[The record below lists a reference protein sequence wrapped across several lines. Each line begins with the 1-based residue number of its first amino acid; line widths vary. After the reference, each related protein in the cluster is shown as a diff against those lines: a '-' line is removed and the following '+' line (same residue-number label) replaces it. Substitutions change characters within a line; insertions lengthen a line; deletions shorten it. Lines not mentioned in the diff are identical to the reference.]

1 MRSISLPLAVA
12 CALPVLAAAPA
23 TAAPPPQDDPE
34 QAVAGPPLTAE
45 ALASMVLMAN
55 PGLAAAAAGAQ
66 AAAQEVRPAGSLE
79 DPMLSYAVAP
89 LTAGA
94 DRSLMQSIEVSQSFP
109 WPGTLAARESAAR
122 YEAIASERDVDALRL
137 RIIAQA
143 KSAWAEWRYIDS
155 ALEINN
161 ATRALLDELLATAR
175 TRYAAGRALQ
185 QDVLQAEVERVDL
198 ENDLLRL
205 ARQRATLQASINAL
219 LNRAPETLLPP
230 AAPISP
236 ESTLPPL
243 EALQARAL
251 TRHPELARLEARISA
266 RESEVTLAEKGFY
279 PNFEIG
285 VGYDAMWDMVDQ
297 RPMIGVSINV
307 PFDRG
312 RRRAELDRARAE
324 RRRAEYALLQTR
336 ADLLAGL
343 AAARA
348 EVDEARRSVA
358 LYEDE
363 LVPLAAQYL
372 EATIADYQ
380 SGAGP
385 FLNVIAAERRKLE
398 TGLGLARARA
408 DHARRHAELELWTGG
423 SLDTPFPAT
432 AGATR

>member
-1 MRSISLPLAVA
+1 M
-12 CALPVLAAAPA
+12 LPVLAAARA
-23 TAAPPPQDDPE
+23 SAAPPPLEDLE
-34 QAVAGPPLTAE
+34 EASATAPLTAE
-45 ALASMVLMAN
+45 ALVSMVLEAN
-55 PGLAAAAAGAQ
+55 PGLAAAEAAAGA
-66 AAAQEVRPAGSLE
+66 AAHGVEPAGALE

-94 DRSLMQSIEVSQSFP
+94 ERSLMQRIEVSQSFP

-122 YEAIASERDVDALRL
+122 YAAVASRREVESLRL
-137 RIIAQA
+137 RIIARA
-143 KSAWAEWRYIDS
+143 KAAWAEWRYIDS
-155 ALEINN
+155 ALEINY
-161 ATRALLDELLATAR
+161 ATQMLLDELLATAR

-198 ENDLLRL
+198 ENDRLRL
-205 ARQRATLQASINAL
+205 ARERATIKAGINAL
-219 LNRAPETLLPP
+219 LNRAPETPLPP
-230 AAPISP
+230 AAPISL
-236 ESTLPPL
+236 ESPLPPL
-243 EALQARAL
+243 ETLQALAL
-251 TRHPELARLEARISA
+251 ARHPELARLESQISA
-266 RESEVTLAEKGFY
+266 SESEVTLAEKAFY

-312 RRRAELDRARAE
+312 KRRAELDRARAE
-324 RRRAEYALLQTR
+324 RRRAEYALTQTR
-336 ADLLAGL
+336 AELLAGL
-343 AAARA
+343 AGARA

-358 LYEDE
+358 LYETE

-385 FLNVIAAERRKLE
+385 FLNVITAERRKLE

-408 DHARRHAELELWTGG
+408 DYASRIAELELWAGG
-423 SLDTPFPAT
+423 SLDSPVPAT
-432 AGATR
+432 AGAIQ